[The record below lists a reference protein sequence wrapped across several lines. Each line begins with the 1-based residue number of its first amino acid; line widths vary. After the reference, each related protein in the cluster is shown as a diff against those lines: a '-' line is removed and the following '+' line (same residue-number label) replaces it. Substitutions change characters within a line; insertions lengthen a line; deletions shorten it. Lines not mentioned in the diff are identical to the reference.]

1 MRMSAIRQEMLH
13 IRRDFKSSVAL
24 ANVTAAKPADSSKSF
39 VVSRIDSSSS
49 TIATSGL
56 FGTQI
61 SCPAVEEGD

>member
-1 MRMSAIRQEMLH
+1 MRMSATRQEMLF
-13 IRRDFKSSVAL
+13 IRRDFNSSEAL
-24 ANVTAAKPADSSKSF
+24 ANVTAAKPADSNKSF

-61 SCPAVEEGD
+61 STRAVR